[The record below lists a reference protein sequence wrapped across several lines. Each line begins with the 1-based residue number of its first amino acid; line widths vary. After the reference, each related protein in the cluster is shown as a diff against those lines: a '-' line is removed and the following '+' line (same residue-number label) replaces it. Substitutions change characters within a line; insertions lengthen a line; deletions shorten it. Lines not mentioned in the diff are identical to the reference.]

1 MPPWRGSPGA
11 SSRTRGGQLMTS
23 QGPAE
28 PTEVLRVSRGARRAW
43 GGAGWGGV
51 VRQQGL
57 GPLTSVAADSP
68 RRRTCTAR
76 RHLSLL
82 RGRVWRGG
90 RHCLHPGN
98 SRAQLLGAFSG
109 ASAGETAVVTMLS
122 RYIGDLTSAP
132 DWLRP
137 SKAEPEPWAPRPRQT
152 PSTAEAEPVL
162 PTLRTHTQPL
172 RASAC
177 QKPSGPTGQSTTA

>member
-1 MPPWRGSPGA
+1 
-11 SSRTRGGQLMTS
+11 MTS
-23 QGPAE
+23 HGPAE
-28 PTEVLRVSRGARRAW
+28 PTEVLRVSRGARRAY
-43 GGAGWGGV
+43 GGRGGGGGV

-90 RHCLHPGN
+90 RHCLHPDN
-98 SRAQLLGAFSG
+98 SRAQLLGALSG

-122 RYIGDLTSAP
+122 RYVGDLTSAP

-137 SKAEPEPWAPRPRQT
+137 SKAEPEPWASRPRQT
-152 PSTAEAEPVL
+152 PSTTEAEPVLL

>member
-11 SSRTRGGQLMTS
+11 SSSRTRGGQLMAS
-23 QGPAE
+23 HRPAE
-28 PTEVLRVSRGARRAW
+28 PTEVQRVSRGARRAY
-43 GGAGWGGV
+43 GG

-57 GPLTSVAADSP
+57 GPLTSVAVDSP
-68 RRRTCTAR
+68 CRRPCTAH

-90 RHCLHPGN
+90 LHCLHPDN
-98 SRAQLLGAFSG
+98 SRAQLLGALSG
-109 ASAGETAVVTMLS
+109 ASAGKTAVVMMLN
-122 RYIGDLTSAP
+122 RYVGDLTLAP
-132 DWLRP
+132 NWLRP

-162 PTLRTHTQPL
+162 LPTLRTHALPSAPPPARSLPGQLVKAQQL
-172 RASAC
+172 RRN
-177 QKPSGPTGQSTTA
+177 